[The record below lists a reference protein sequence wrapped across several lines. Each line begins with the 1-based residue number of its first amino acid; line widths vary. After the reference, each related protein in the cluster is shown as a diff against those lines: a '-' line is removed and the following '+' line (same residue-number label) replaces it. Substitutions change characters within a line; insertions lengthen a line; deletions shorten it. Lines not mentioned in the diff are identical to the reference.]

1 MRIGR
6 GRCGFSS
13 ASLRRNMVARNREED
28 HHGCSQEEGEEIQDQ
43 EESEEVRRAD
53 EEDRG
58 EALRREKE
66 EGRAEEGQEERKEGR
81 KESRQEIRAPQE
93 DRVEKSRTHARRAEA
108 GAAACAAVTPAR
120 AGAEHELPAV

>member
-28 HHGCSQEEGEEIQDQ
+28 HHGCSQEGEEIQNQ
-43 EESEEVRRAD
+43 EEGEEVRRVE

-66 EGRAEEGQEERKEGR
+66 EGGAEEGQEERKESR
-81 KESRQEIRAPQE
+81 KESREEIRAPE
-93 DRVEKSRTHARRAEA
+93 EGRAAKSRTQARCAEA